1 MTNRRQFTQAAS
13 LSLLGVL
20 PSAGAQGQPVEG
32 THYQV
37 LSRRQPTRDPRRVE
51 VLEFFAYS
59 CHHCHDFEPA
69 LDDWQK
75 KLPPDVLFRRIPV
88 AFRED
93 LVIHNE
99 LYFALETLGQ
109 LEQLHRK
116 TFEAV
121 HGSRGRLKTPQD
133 IAAFLQSQRADPTPV
148 LETMRSF
155 AVAAKVKQA
164 FALATGYGIEGTP
177 SLGVDGRWLT
187 GGSMAGSN
195 ARSLLVAEYLVAL
208 ARRAR

>member
-1 MTNRRQFTQAAS
+1 MPNRRQFTQFAS
-13 LSLLGVL
+13 WFLLGAV
-20 PSAGAQGQPVEG
+20 PGTGAQGQPVEG
-32 THYQV
+32 THYQAV
-37 LSRRQPTRDPRRVE
+37 SKRQPTRDPKRIE

-99 LYFALETLGQ
+99 LYFSLETLG
-109 LEQLHRK
+109 LVEQLHRK

-121 HGSRGRLKTPQD
+121 HGSRGGLKTPQD
-133 IAAFLQSQRADPTPV
+133 IAAFLQSQRADSTPV
-148 LETMRSF
+148 MEAVRSF
-155 AVAAKVKQA
+155 AVATKVKQA
-164 FALATGYGIEGTP
+164 FALANGYGIEGTP
-177 SLGVDGRWLT
+177 SLGIDGRWLT

-195 ARSLLVAEYLVAL
+195 ARSLLIAEYLIAL